1 MLVRMWSNRNSH
13 LRPAYKMVPPFW
25 KTVWRFLTKLK
36 ILLPYKP
43 TIAPLWYLPKGVKH
57 LCPKKTY
64 PHMFTASF
72 SVIAK
77 R

>member
-13 LRPAYKMVPPFW
+13 SLLAYKMVQPFW
-25 KTVWRFLTKLK
+25 KTVWRFLIKMK

-43 TIAPLWYLPKGVKH
+43 TISPLWYLPKGVKNMSN
-57 LCPKKTY
+57 KTY
-64 PHMFTASF
+64 PLMFIASF
-72 SVIAK
+72 FVIAE